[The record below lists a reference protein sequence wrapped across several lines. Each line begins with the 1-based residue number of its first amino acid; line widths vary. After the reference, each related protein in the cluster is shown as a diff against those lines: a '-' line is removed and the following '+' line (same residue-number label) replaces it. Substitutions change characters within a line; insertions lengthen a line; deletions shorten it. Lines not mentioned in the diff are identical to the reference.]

1 VNARSHT
8 LHPADSRLFQ
18 PSKAGSGLIARKPLW
33 LRASWAS
40 PLHTGITHP
49 MAQPDSWNQNR
60 HGITSSMPWD
70 KTSSCRQPTCCLIF
84 SRSHATLS
92 SGRGKWFFAQW
103 SWNAWHWA
111 KAKGQALLNSEPWSP
126 FSSKQESLLYRK
138 LLTCLKCVFQWTVR
152 VDMLNHVESCWIML
166 IHVESYSLPVKRSD
180 AVPSNEPNVSG
191 LAPCSATLLQRPE
204 PPGASFQLPLGLP
217 TPIERWKKTKGPRGQ
232 SKRSKCLKISQRMSK
247 MALPLGHKQD
257 RLLDSGIFRVYTCIS
272 ISKFLNSKRAYLMI
286 ASKQNSDLWTNVSIG
301 FLWQSTRGFPDCVQP
316 AVRIRMANKN
326 GAQEASRCRWK
337 LGCSSGSCKL
347 FTVSCWQELQR
358 TAACLVDSTG
368 AFCDHEVCWQSWR
381 FREASRLST
390 KLLCKWQE
398 CN

>member
-1 VNARSHT
+1 M
-8 LHPADSRLFQ
+8 
-18 PSKAGSGLIARKPLW
+18 LI
-33 LRASWAS
+33 
-40 PLHTGITHP
+40 
-49 MAQPDSWNQNR
+49 
-60 HGITSSMPWD
+60 
-70 KTSSCRQPTCCLIF
+70 
-84 SRSHATLS
+84 
-92 SGRGKWFFAQW
+92 
-103 SWNAWHWA
+103 
-111 KAKGQALLNSEPWSP
+111 
-126 FSSKQESLLYRK
+126 
-138 LLTCLKCVFQWTVR
+138 
-152 VDMLNHVESCWIML
+152 HVESCWI
-166 IHVESYSLPVKRSD
+166 I
-180 AVPSNEPNVSG
+180 
-191 LAPCSATLLQRPE
+191 Q
-204 PPGASFQLPLGLP
+204 PPGQTQWRSAFKWAKRFRLGTMQCHSAPAAWTTLNV
-217 TPIERWKKTKGPRGQ
+217 EKRPRGQ
-232 SKRSKCLKISQRMSK
+232 WKCLKISQRMSK

-257 RLLDSGIFRVYTCIS
+257 RLLDSEIFRVYTC

-316 AVRIRMANKN
+316 AVRIRMANKY